1 MREVNPV
8 DLVQQQFVVAR
19 ICQKYGFW
27 TWREKEN
34 EQNIKMC
41 LCLLM
46 QRSLRQSTCTRFF
59 LTTFCFWRKLRNRRE
74 RFVYSLIA
82 ALIKSPLATV
92 RAALCNGLVRLFG
105 RSHLEQS
112 ASSFKTVFLLGSDIC
127 AETENFLRQRDDV
140 AHLRIIYFVLYKCT
154 HYYSYYY

>member
-1 MREVNPV
+1 MREVSPV

-92 RAALCNGLVRLFG
+92 RAALCNGLVRLSVCLSVCLSVYRQIAKTRF
-105 RSHLEQS
+105 SQKLSNLELWS
-112 ASSFKTVFLLGSDIC
+112 LL
-127 AETENFLRQRDDV
+127 TTYR
-140 AHLRIIYFVLYKCT
+140 K
-154 HYYSYYY
+154 SYTGFSKNPLLDP